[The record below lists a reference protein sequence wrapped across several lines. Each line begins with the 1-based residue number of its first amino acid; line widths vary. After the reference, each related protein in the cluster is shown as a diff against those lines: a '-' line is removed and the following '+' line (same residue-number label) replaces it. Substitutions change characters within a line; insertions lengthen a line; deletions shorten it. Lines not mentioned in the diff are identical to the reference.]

1 MTILDR
7 YLLNKILVPFFYC
20 VAGFLSVWLVWD
32 LGVNLPDFISGHA
45 GPWLI
50 VRFYML
56 QIPSVLMLSVPV
68 GLLLA
73 LLYTLTQMSRRNE
86 IISMLC
92 AGRSLER
99 IFIPLVAVGLLLTGV
114 LALLNHKLAPEA
126 GYVRDAMKEEI
137 KTGRKKIFGCSADYL
152 YRNREDR
159 RLWFLSIINRD
170 SNEARRVE
178 IIQQN
183 ESGVVSDKWYALHV
197 FYVPETRTWVL
208 NDARHVTV
216 DEAGNQV
223 TTETMPRLEITDWKE
238 TPWKIVSATM
248 NPEYLGLAD
257 LSNYLKNNAEFP
269 KSRLAPF
276 VTHWHYRWAL
286 PWVCLVVVFIAGP
299 LGVVIGRRGILGGV
313 GAAITLFAGLI
324 FSSSLFLALGK
335 GDRIPP
341 WVAAWAPFAM
351 FLGIGAYLFWLK
363 ATGRE
368 LPKFRLPGF

>member
-45 GPWLI
+45 GPGLI
-50 VRFYML
+50 VRFYLL

-126 GYVRDAMKEEI
+126 GYVREAMKEEI
-137 KTGRKKIFGCSADYL
+137 KTGRKKSSGYAADYL

-159 RLWFLSIINRD
+159 RLWFLSHLNRD
-170 SNEARRVE
+170 SNEAHRVE

-183 ESGVVSDKWYALHV
+183 EAGVVSDKWYALRV

-216 DEAGNQV
+216 DESGNQV
-223 TTETMPRLEITDWKE
+223 TSETVPRLEITDWKE
-238 TPWKIVSATM
+238 TPWKIASATM

-335 GDRIPP
+335 GDRVPA
-341 WVAAWAPFAM
+341 WVAAWAPFAV
-351 FLGIGAYLFWLK
+351 FLGIGVYLFWLK